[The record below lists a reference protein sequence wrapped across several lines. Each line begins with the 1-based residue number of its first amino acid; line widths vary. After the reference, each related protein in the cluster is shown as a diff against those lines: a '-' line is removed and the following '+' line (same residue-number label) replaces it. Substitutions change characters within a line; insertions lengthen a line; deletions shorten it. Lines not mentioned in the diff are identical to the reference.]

1 MSKIMHAGRSLLELL
16 LLIVLGLV
24 PVVSGLLVM
33 VFQLETKLEENANIS
48 VQEAVFSVDQ
58 ALDRMHETAHQAL
71 PFAGKP
77 CDDVIGK
84 LRDQVA
90 SRSMVRSLSLIT
102 SDQAYCTT
110 TSDSLADL
118 SAFALS
124 GRQVELAYDSKAT
137 YNKLL
142 VNFYLRDKGK
152 GVIVTAYAM
161 QLRNELDAFQDGL
174 TLLLE
179 FGDRYIW
186 SHGDSRD
193 KQPPSQSEFTASA
206 VSAKY
211 GYLVKGGYAQGYTA
225 REAQQ
230 SMLRILPSLVLVGI
244 VTGSIVYLTLFRARI
259 NRRGTAANHA

>member
-1 MSKIMHAGRSLLELL
+1 MSKIMHAGRSLLELV

-33 VFQLETKLEENANIS
+33 VYQLETKLAENANIS

-58 ALDRMHETAHQAL
+58 ALDRMREAAHQAL
-71 PFAGKP
+71 PFAGKR
-77 CDDVIGK
+77 CNDVVGK
-84 LRDQVA
+84 LQDQVA
-90 SRSMVRSLSLIT
+90 GRSMVHSLSLIKG
-102 SDQAYCTT
+102 DQAYCST
-110 TSDSLADL
+110 TSHSLADL

-124 GRQVELAYDSKAT
+124 GRQVELAYGSKAAS
-137 YNKLL
+137 NKLL
-142 VNFYLRDKGK
+142 VNFYLRDEGN

-193 KQPPSQSEFTASA
+193 RQPPSQTEFTANA
-206 VSAKY
+206 LSAKY
-211 GYLVKGGYAQGYTA
+211 GYQVKGGYAQGYTA
-225 REAQQ
+225 GEARQ
-230 SMLRILPSLVLVGI
+230 SMLRILPSLVLVG
-244 VTGSIVYLTLFRARI
+244 VGTGSIVYLTLFRARI
-259 NRRGTAANHA
+259 NRRGTAANPA

>member
-16 LLIVLGLV
+16 LLIALGLV

-33 VFQLETKLEENANIS
+33 VFLLETKLAENANIS

-58 ALDRMHETAHQAL
+58 ALDRMHETALQAL
-71 PFAGKP
+71 PLAGKP
-77 CDDVIGK
+77 CNDVIGT

-90 SRSMVRSLSLIT
+90 SRSMVRSLSLLKD
-102 SDQAYCTT
+102 DQAYCST
-110 TSDSLADL
+110 TSDSLAEL

-124 GRQVELAYDSKAT
+124 GRQVELAYGPGSVA
-137 YNKLL
+137 NKLL
-142 VNFYLRDKGK
+142 VNFYLGGK
-152 GVIVTAYAM
+152 DNGVIVTAYAM

-174 TLLLE
+174 TLLLA

-193 KQPPSQSEFTASA
+193 RQRPSQSEFTASA
-206 VSAKY
+206 HSAKY
-211 GYLVKGGYAQGYTA
+211 GYEVKGGYAQGYTA
-225 REAQQ
+225 REARQ
-230 SMLRILPSLVLVGI
+230 SMLQIMPSLMLVGI
-244 VTGSIVYLTLFRARI
+244 VTGSIVYLTLFRARV

>member
-16 LLIVLGLV
+16 LLIALGLV

-33 VFQLETKLEENANIS
+33 VFQLEKKLAENAHIS

-58 ALDRMHETAHQAL
+58 ALDRMLETARQAM
-71 PFAGKP
+71 PFAGRP
-77 CDDVIGK
+77 CNDVIGK
-84 LRDQVA
+84 LQDQVA
-90 SRSMVRSLSLIT
+90 SRSMVRSLSLIKGN
-102 SDQAYCTT
+102 QAYCST

-124 GRQVELAYDSKAT
+124 GRQVELAYGSETAS
-137 YNKLL
+137 NKLL
-142 VNFYLRDKGK
+142 VNFYLAGNDN

-161 QLRNELDAFQDGL
+161 QLRDELDGFQDGL

-193 KQPPSQSEFTASA
+193 RQPPSQSEFTASA
-206 VSAKY
+206 LSVKY
-211 GYLVKGGYAQGYTA
+211 GYQVKGGYAQGYTA
-225 REAQQ
+225 REARQ
-230 SMLRILPSLVLVGI
+230 SMLQILPSLMLVGI
-244 VTGSIVYLTLFRARI
+244 VTGSIVYLTLFRARV